1 MIRTQAY
8 PTTTNFKTTE
18 VVEAVGAAVT
28 KTETLNRPFP
38 HDTTTVATPCQERAT
53 INSSMATLANK
64 VEETLVLSQQG
75 CTKAMLIT
83 SMEVVV
89 PMGHMTQHSISFHEI
104 GSLTQA
110 QAREI

>member
-1 MIRTQAY
+1 
-8 PTTTNFKTTE
+8 
-18 VVEAVGAAVT
+18 
-28 KTETLNRPFP
+28 
-38 HDTTTVATPCQERAT
+38 
-53 INSSMATLANK
+53 MATLANK

-89 PMGHMTQHSISFHEI
+89 PMGHMTQHSISFQEI

-110 QAREI
+110 QAKEI